1 MIEITGLSESNVE
14 EVAFVEKACFSTPWS
29 KEAFLKDIKNPD
41 AVYFCLEED
50 CRVLGYIGMWNILG
64 EGNITNIA
72 VLPEQRGKG
81 YGKKL
86 LCEMLRYG
94 KTHGLSFL
102 TLEVRASN
110 EIAINLYQSCGFL
123 EVGRRKRYYEGK
135 EDAILMTYDF
145 T

>member
-29 KEAFLKDIKNPD
+29 KEAFLKDIKNTD
-41 AVYFCLEED
+41 AVSFCLEED

-81 YGKKL
+81 YGKQL

-94 KTHGLSFL
+94 KAHGLSFL

>member
-29 KEAFLKDIKNPD
+29 KEAFLKDIKNLD

-50 CRVLGYIGMWNILG
+50 CRVIGYIGMWNILG

-94 KTHGLSFL
+94 KAHGLSFL